1 MESNED
7 SELDQI
13 RKKMVQNLL
22 QDSKKKEVKN
32 MEPMELTDGN
42 FMDTVKKEK
51 VLVVDFWAAWC
62 APCRFLSPIIDE
74 LSKEYAGKITFGK
87 LNVDEN
93 PNVSSELNITSIPT
107 VMMFK
112 NGKLADISIGAVPKP
127 MLEAKLK
134 KLLN

>member
-7 SELDQI
+7 NELDQI
-13 RKKMVQNLL
+13 RRKMVQNLL
-22 QDSKKKEVKN
+22 QDSKKKEVKY

-42 FMDTVKKEK
+42 FMDAVKREK

-87 LNVDEN
+87 VNVDEN